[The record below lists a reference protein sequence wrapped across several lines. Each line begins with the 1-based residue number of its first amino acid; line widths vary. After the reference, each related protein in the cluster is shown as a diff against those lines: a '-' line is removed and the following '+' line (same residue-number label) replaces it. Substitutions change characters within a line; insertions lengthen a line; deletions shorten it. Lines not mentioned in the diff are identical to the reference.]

1 MTAGV
6 SRAVPR
12 PVLDVIPIVLLLALA
27 AVCWVVTA
35 QRMDGMD
42 MGPGTEL
49 GGLGWFAGI
58 WAVMMAAMMLPSL
71 VPMERAYGGA
81 ARGEGGWSFR
91 PVAATTGFT
100 AGYLLVWVLAG
111 VVAYAVFE
119 AVRSLD
125 PAWLAW
131 DRGGPYIAGGV
142 IVGAALYELTPAKAT
157 CLRHCRQPEL
167 LTQNRRPGLMGAMR
181 DGIGHGG
188 YCVGCSWALMAAL
201 FALGV
206 MGIGWMVNV
215 AAAVAIEKLL
225 PWSAVAVAAT
235 VSLLVVLGLG
245 VAFFPGNVPG
255 LTIPGSGQTMGGSME
270 KSMGGSM
277 TP

>member
-1 MTAGV
+1 LFV
-6 SRAVPR
+6 
-12 PVLDVIPIVLLLALA
+12 A
-27 AVCWVVTA
+27 AAACWVVTA

-42 MGPGTEL
+42 MGPGTDL

-58 WAVMMAAMMLPSL
+58 WATMMAAMMLPSL
-71 VPMERAYGGA
+71 VPMERAYAAAAGG
-81 ARGEGGWSFR
+81 RGRWSFR
-91 PVAATTGFT
+91 PVAATTGFS

-119 AVRSLD
+119 GIRSLD

-131 DRGGPYIAGGV
+131 DRAGPYLAGGV
-142 IVGAALYELTPAKAT
+142 IIGAALYELTPAKAT

-167 LTQNRRPGLMGAMR
+167 LTHNRRPGPIGAMR

-206 MGIGWMVNV
+206 MSLGWMVVV
-215 AAAVAIEKLL
+215 ASVVAIEKLL
-225 PWSAVAVAAT
+225 PWSKVAVAAT
-235 VSLLVVLGLG
+235 VSLLLVLGVG
-245 VAFFPGNVPG
+245 VALFPGNVPG
-255 LTIPGSGQTMGGSME
+255 LTIPMST
-270 KSMGGSM
+270 
-277 TP
+277 

>member
-12 PVLDVIPIVLLLALA
+12 PVVDVIPVVLLLAVA
-27 AVCWVVTA
+27 ALGWVVTA
-35 QRMDGMD
+35 QRMEGMD

-49 GGLGWFAGI
+49 GGLGWFAGV

-71 VPMERAYGGA
+71 VPMERAYARATRGQGGSSIRQA
-81 ARGEGGWSFR
+81 
-91 PVAATTGFT
+91 AATTGFT

-119 AVRSLD
+119 GVRSLD

-131 DRGGPYIAGGV
+131 DRAGPYVAGGV

-167 LTQNRRPGLMGAMR
+167 LTQNRRPGVIGAMR

-206 MGIGWMVNV
+206 MSLGWMVIV

-225 PWSAVAVAAT
+225 PWSRVAVAAT
-235 VSLLVVLGLG
+235 VSLLVVLGLA
-245 VAFFPGNVPG
+245 VAFFPASVPG
-255 LTIPGSGQTMGGSME
+255 LTLPDSGGGMGSSMAPAM
-270 KSMGGSM
+270 SPMS
-277 TP
+277 P